1 MVRTKQELVNLLTE
15 KNGLSRKKNMT
26 FVNTLVDLINTA
38 LKDEKLLKISG
49 LGTFK
54 VIDIKDRESVN
65 VQTGTRFVI
74 EGRNKITFSPDN
86 AMKELVNRPFS
97 QFETVILNDGV
108 EFKDIPETV
117 EEETQESE
125 VQESV
130 VETPVTP
137 LMSAEETPAVEETPV
152 TEEPLAVEETPVTE
166 EPLVVEET
174 PVTEESPVV
183 EEQPES
189 IEEGT
194 STTVIS
200 NTTVE
205 EVTSP
210 INEESRPI
218 EKVQTEELAAEEPLG
233 EELAKEEPTR
243 EEPVAEESAEDEPR
257 GEIVEQPAE
266 DESTENIAE
275 QPAEDESTE
284 EVVEEPAEPGDDDND
299 NNIIPEE
306 TKMEENKSNTGKW
319 LVALLLFTAAG
330 FAGGFFFGKKYAPVK
345 YIPMEKTEMI
355 QGELVDST
363 AMDSISESDSIQK
376 AKDAKIKAKVDS
388 ITRAHEARNESVR
401 LARQNR
407 AVEAS
412 AKKVEAPSA
421 KTAPQQTAQ
430 TAKAEAKPVALPKGD
445 NSKALATAKQMVN
458 TGAYTIVG
466 TQETITVKAGQNMK
480 KISKFYLGDG
490 MECYIQAY
498 NGVSEVTEG
507 MRLKIPK
514 LQVKKKK

>member
-1 MVRTKQELVNLLTE
+1 MEERTMVRTKQELVNLLTE
-15 KNGLSRKKNMT
+15 KNGLSRKKNMN

-130 VETPVTP
+130 VETPITP
-137 LMSAEETPAVEETPV
+137 LMSAEETPVVEES
-152 TEEPLAVEETPVTE
+152 PVTE

-174 PVTEESPVV
+174 PATEETPVV

-194 STTVIS
+194 SMTVIS

-218 EKVQTEELAAEEPLG
+218 EEVPTEEVVAEETVVEEPAAEEPSG
-233 EELAKEEPTR
+233 EELAKEEASR
-243 EEPVAEESAEDEPR
+243 EEPVAEESAEDE
-257 GEIVEQPAE
+257 
-266 DESTENIAE
+266 STE
-275 QPAEDESTE
+275 D
-284 EVVEEPAEPGDDDND
+284 VVEEPAEPGDDDND

-412 AKKVEAPSA
+412 AKKVEAPAA